1 MYYESEGRDGDDND
15 DNNDND
21 DDNDGSLLVEQYLLF
36 RKMERKEREACS
48 HPVYRAPHTYMY
60 LNSLSRFLLSL
71 SVLLP
76 LSPSLSLLP
85 SLPLPLPFQHRY
97 NRKLDY
103 LQHKKNKYPS
113 PHFSTSL
120 PHYNTSICK
129 QHWLP

>member
-21 DDNDGSLLVEQYLLF
+21 DDNDGSLLVEQCLLF
-36 RKMERKEREACS
+36 RKMERKERNEREACS
-48 HPVYRAPHTYMY
+48 HPVYRAPHTY
-60 LNSLSRFLLSL
+60 LHVPEFSLQVPSLSL
-71 SVLLP
+71 SFL
-76 LSPSLSLLP
+76 LSLLP

-120 PHYNTSICK
+120 PHYKTSICK